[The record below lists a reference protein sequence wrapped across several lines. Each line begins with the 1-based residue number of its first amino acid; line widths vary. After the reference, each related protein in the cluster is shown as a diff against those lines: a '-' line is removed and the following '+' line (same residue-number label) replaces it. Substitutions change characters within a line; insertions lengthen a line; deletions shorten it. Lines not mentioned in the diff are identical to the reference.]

1 MAKKAPLRD
10 IIPGRTVV
18 NDPNALTVQEWAKE
32 KGYSYSQMAKILT
45 HLAAEGRAEKV
56 LVKRKGKAVPAY
68 R

>member
-10 IIPGRTVV
+10 IIPGRVVV

-32 KGYSYSQMAKILT
+32 KGYSNSHMAKILMN
-45 HLAAEGRAEKV
+45 LVGEGKAERV
-56 LVKRKGKAVPAY
+56 LVKRKGKTVPAF